1 MIYEYK
7 GIKPLIHSSAFV
19 HPQACVIGEVSI
31 GKDVYI
37 GPFATVRGDYGS
49 IEIRDG
55 SNVQENCTIHMFP
68 GVKVLL
74 EEESH
79 IGHGAIIHGAHI
91 GKNVMVGMNA
101 VVMDEVHV
109 GDNSIV
115 GALTLITQ
123 GKKIPK
129 RSMVVGNPGKVVKE
143 LDDEMIEWKRKGTQL
158 YQQLPQELRDSM
170 KEIEPLS
177 KFRHFNPGEHTDY
190 SIWQREKK
198 AKKRG

>member
-7 GIKPLIHSSAFV
+7 GIKPVIDPSAFI
-19 HPQACVIGEVSI
+19 HPQACVVGEVTI
-31 GKDVYI
+31 GKDVYV
-37 GPFATVRGDYGS
+37 GPFATIRGDYGS

-55 SNVQENCTIHMFP
+55 SNVQESCTIHMFP
-68 GVKVLL
+68 GVHVLL

-115 GALTLITQ
+115 GALTLISA
-123 GKKIPK
+123 GKKIPA

-143 LDDEMIEWKRKGTQL
+143 LDDDMIEWKRKGTHL
-158 YQQLPQELRDSM
+158 YQELPKDLRDTM
-170 KEIEPLS
+170 HEIEPLS
-177 KFRHFNPGEHTDY
+177 KFRHFNPGEHNDY
-190 SIWQREKK
+190 SIWKREKSRK
-198 AKKRG
+198 